1 LKVVSAAQA
10 TGQSF
15 TETKTFP
22 GKEREEI
29 CNREQAQDHHFIFF
43 NRHPVTVGF
52 FVGTVT
58 MPAAFLILLSA
69 ALGAGAVQAMR
80 FLKLF
85 RRGRKP

>member
-1 LKVVSAAQA
+1 MFAKIRSILGWAMIA
-10 TGQSF
+10 TLVL
-15 TETKTFP
+15 
-22 GKEREEI
+22 
-29 CNREQAQDHHFIFF
+29 FIFF
-43 NRHPVTVGF
+43 NRRPVTVEF

-85 RRGRKP
+85 QRGRKP

>member
-1 LKVVSAAQA
+1 
-10 TGQSF
+10 
-15 TETKTFP
+15 
-22 GKEREEI
+22 
-29 CNREQAQDHHFIFF
+29 
-43 NRHPVTVGF
+43 VTVGF

-69 ALGAGAVQAMR
+69 ALGAGAVRAMR